1 VKVKVKLLSALA
13 ALALAGNVPAS
24 AAPPASH
31 EHVIAIAGM
40 HFGAVPA
47 GLRVGDTVLWVNRD
61 IVVHSATARDRS
73 FDVTLQ
79 PRQSVRVTLRR
90 AGNVA
95 FFCRFHPAMQ
105 GTLPV
110 AAR

>member
-1 VKVKVKLLSALA
+1 MKVKLLIALA
-13 ALALAGNVPAS
+13 ALALAGNLPA
-24 AAPPASH
+24 AAAQPASH

-40 HFGAVPA
+40 HFEAPPA
-47 GLRVGDTVLWVNRD
+47 GLKVGDTIVWVNRD
-61 IVVHSATARDRS
+61 IVPHSATARDRS

-105 GTLPV
+105 GALTV

>member
-1 VKVKVKLLSALA
+1 VRRLIALA
-13 ALALAGNVPAS
+13 ALAGATAS
-24 AAPPASH
+24 AAPPPASR

-40 HFGAVPA
+40 RFGAVPA
-47 GLRVGDTVLWVNRD
+47 GLKVGDTILWINRD
-61 IVVHSATARDRS
+61 IVPHSATARDRG

-79 PRQSVRVTLRR
+79 PRQSARVTLRR
-90 AGNVA
+90 AGSAA

-105 GTLPV
+105 GTLTI